1 MGTSEKFC
9 LRWNDFETNISSA
22 FRELR
27 EEKDFFDVTLACDDS
42 QIQAHKVILSACSPF
57 FRTVLRRNPHQHPLL
72 YLKGVKYNE
81 LLSVLNFMYLGEVNV
96 AQDELN
102 SFLAVAEDLRVKG
115 LTQGSS
121 GGETL
126 KPKQTVRLKD
136 PIALPESKPMAL
148 QPPKRPRPMQQ
159 PQNSTTTLTHQM
171 YMPLEDDDIQEVV
184 PVKTEPREHPV
195 PQPPA
200 VQPQVQAV
208 QAVQAVQDQNQYQE
222 QQVGEGTVALDESYG
237 DDNYEYGQYEE
248 GYEEAA
254 GQMEMTLPG
263 VGAEGNKDV
272 LAQRDEEIRSNIV
285 KDPTAS
291 RFICMIC
298 QFGGSSRHKV
308 FCHIESKHFQD
319 PSITYTCPYC
329 QKTLASRSAL
339 GSHVS
344 RFHRG
349 ETKNSIF
356 PKDSSFN

>member
-159 PQNSTTTLTHQM
+159 PQNSTTTLTHQI

-208 QAVQAVQDQNQYQE
+208 QAVQDQHQYQE

-263 VGAEGNKDV
+263 VGAEGNKDPI
-272 LAQRDEEIRSNIV
+272 AAREEAIMSNILRDNER
-285 KDPTAS
+285 KLFT
-291 RFICMIC
+291 CGLC
-298 QFGGSSRHKV
+298 QFGASSRHKA
-308 FCHIESKHFQD
+308 FCHIEAKHFQD
-319 PSITYTCPYC
+319 SPVTYSC
-329 QKTLASRSAL
+329 QFCGKFVSSKNAL
-339 GSHVS
+339 GIHIT
-344 RFHRG
+344 RNHKEERLNA
-349 ETKNSIF
+349 KNVTYS
-356 PKDSSFN
+356 